1 MRRIFIG
8 RAQLF
13 WFFLAAAGLACL
25 PAGSCF
31 AQIPVGGA
39 KAGGM
44 GTAFVAVADDPSAI
58 MYNPAGLTG
67 SRGTRIYGG
76 VTAVIPS
83 SRYESPSGDSEESEF
98 QVFFPPHLY
107 MSSDLHS
114 ENLAVGLGIFSP
126 FGVGGLKWSDT
137 GLTRYASTESIIGT
151 LAVNPVVAY
160 RVSPSL
166 SVGFGVFYMY
176 GLNTAERMVNQ
187 SALGAGDARYRFAAD
202 GGGFGFNLGLLVT
215 PSDWLS
221 LGFAYRSRT
230 NVDESGTVKLR
241 NIAPALQPLFGGSR
255 FKTDV
260 ETTLH
265 FPEDATAGVAFRPT
279 ERLTLAADVE
289 WVNWSRFSS
298 YDLDFKQEVPAAGFT
313 DVSIPLDWR
322 DSWLFKAGGEYKI
335 NSSYALRLGYAYVT
349 TPVPQRTLS
358 PDNPIADDHNFCI
371 GFGYASKGL
380 VVDAFYNP
388 DFFGDR
394 RVENSILSGKYKNF
408 TQFIGLSIGYGF

>member
-1 MRRIFIG
+1 MRRIVIG
-8 RAQLF
+8 WTRLVG
-13 WFFLAAAGLACL
+13 FFAVAAGLACL
-25 PAGSCF
+25 PPEFCF
-31 AQIPVGGA
+31 AGTPVLGA
-39 KAGGM
+39 KAAGM
-44 GTAFVAVADDPSAI
+44 ATAFVAVADDPSAI
-58 MYNPAGLTG
+58 AYNPAGLTG

-83 SRYESPSGDSEESEF
+83 SRYESPSGDSEETEF

-107 MSSDLHS
+107 VSSDLHS
-114 ENLAVGLGIFSP
+114 EDLAVGLGIFSP
-126 FGVGGLKWSDT
+126 FGIGGLKWSDT
-137 GLTRYASTESIIGT
+137 GLTRYASTESLIAT

-160 RVSPSL
+160 RVSPRL

-187 SALGAGDARYRFAAD
+187 SSVGAGDGRYHLEAD
-202 GGGFGFNLGLLVT
+202 GGGFGFNLGILVT
-215 PSDWLS
+215 PCDWLS

-230 NVDESGTVKLR
+230 NVDQSGTVKLR

-289 WVNWSRFSS
+289 WANWSRFSK
-298 YDLDFKQEVPAAGFT
+298 YDLDFKSEVPAAGFT
-313 DVSIPLDWR
+313 DVSIPLDWK
-322 DSWLFKAGGEYKI
+322 DSWLYKVGGEYKF
-335 NSSYALRLGYAYVT
+335 SPAYALRFGYAYVT

-358 PDNPIADDHNFCI
+358 PDNPIADEHNFCI

-388 DFFGDR
+388 DFFAER
-394 RVENSILSGKYKNF
+394 KVENSILSGKYKNF
-408 TQFIGLSIGYGF
+408 TQFIGLSVGYGF